1 MLFRKRNKSIEFLNS
16 RNGFLF
22 TLPWLIGFLAFFFK
36 PIMQSIAFAFSKVT
50 ITTEGFQLDFVGL
63 DNFNYAL
70 YKSPEYLSNFMTSI
84 ESFVSQIPVILILSL
99 FIGVILNSK
108 FKGKTFFRAIY
119 FIPVIIAS
127 GVVMEYIGSDS
138 VMESMR
144 SAESTASVINSY
156 SGMYIDFGKIFLG
169 MGLPPQLTQTI
180 MGYAND
186 IFNLIWKCG
195 IQIILFISGLQSIP
209 EQLYEVSKVEG
220 ATKWEEFWK
229 ITVPMLGNTIVLVVV
244 FTAIE
249 FCVSSENPV
258 INQAYEML
266 LQRQIY
272 GQSSA
277 MLWIYFTV
285 TMGIVGLLFL
295 LFHKTCLKKWQ

>member
-1 MLFRKRNKSIEFLNS
+1 MVFRRKNRSIEYLNS

-22 TLPWLIGFLAFFFK
+22 TLPWLIGFLIFFFK
-36 PIMQSIAFAFSKVT
+36 PIMQSVAFAFSKVT
-50 ITTEGFQLDFVGL
+50 ITDSGFSLEFVGL
-63 DNFNYAL
+63 SNFNYAL
-70 YKSPEYLSNFMTSI
+70 YKSPEYLRNFVASI
-84 ESFVSQIPVILILSL
+84 KSFASQIPVILVLSL
-99 FIGVILNSK
+99 FTAVMLNAR
-108 FKGKTFFRAIY
+108 FKGKTLFRAIY

-127 GVVMEYIGSDS
+127 GVIMDFIGSDS

-144 SAESTASVINSY
+144 SAEASDAIINSY

-169 MGLPPQLTQTI
+169 MGLPVQLTTSI

-186 IFNLIWKCG
+186 IFNLVWNCG
-195 IQIILFISGLQSIP
+195 IQIVLFISGLQSIP

-229 ITVPMLGNTIVLVVV
+229 ITVPMLGNTIVLVIV

-249 FCVSSENPV
+249 FCVSPENPV
-258 INQAYEML
+258 INQAYTML
-266 LQRQIY
+266 LNKQIY

-277 MLWIYFTV
+277 MLWIYFAAA
-285 TMGIVGLLFL
+285 MGIVGLITAA
-295 LFHKTCLKKWQ
+295 FHKLCLKKWQ

>member
-1 MLFRKRNKSIEFLNS
+1 
-16 RNGFLF
+16 
-22 TLPWLIGFLAFFFK
+22 
-36 PIMQSIAFAFSKVT
+36 
-50 ITTEGFQLDFVGL
+50 
-63 DNFNYAL
+63 
-70 YKSPEYLSNFMTSI
+70 
-84 ESFVSQIPVILILSL
+84 
-99 FIGVILNSK
+99 
-108 FKGKTFFRAIY
+108 
-119 FIPVIIAS
+119 
-127 GVVMEYIGSDS
+127 
-138 VMESMR
+138 
-144 SAESTASVINSY
+144 
-156 SGMYIDFGKIFLG
+156 
-169 MGLPPQLTQTI
+169 
-180 MGYAND
+180 
-186 IFNLIWKCG
+186 
-195 IQIILFISGLQSIP
+195 LQSIP